1 MGMSIASGAKG
12 KRPVATPQMNVTPLV
27 DVVLVLLIIFMVV
40 TPLLSKQFWLQLPKQ
55 EESKT
60 QLPEENKSV
69 VLTVEASGA
78 FKING
83 AEIPKGELKDKIER
97 YMAARPDK
105 VVYFDAADGAPYAST
120 VEAMDIARQGGAKT
134 VAILT
139 KKVVQ

>member
-1 MGMSIASGAKG
+1 MGMAVGGGGKKG
-12 KRPVATPQMNVTPLV
+12 QVTPQMNVTPLV

-55 EESKT
+55 EETKSAT
-60 QLPEENKSV
+60 PEENKSV
-69 VLTVEASGA
+69 VLTVEKSGTL
-78 FKING
+78 KVNG
-83 AEIPKGELKDKIER
+83 SPIEKTELKDKLSR
-97 YMAARPDK
+97 FMAARPDK
-105 VVYFDAADGAPYAST
+105 VVYFDAADDAPYATT

>member
-1 MGMSIASGAKG
+1 MGMAVGSGGKKG
-12 KRPVATPQMNVTPLV
+12 QAVPQMNVTPLV

-55 EESKT
+55 EESKAAS
-60 QLPEENKSV
+60 PEENKSV
-69 VLTVEASGA
+69 VLTVEKTGTL
-78 FKING
+78 KING
-83 AEIPKGELKDKIER
+83 TEIPKTELKDKVTR

-105 VVYFDAADGAPYAST
+105 VVYFDAADDAPYSTT

>member
-1 MGMSIASGAKG
+1 MGMAVGGAGKKG
-12 KRPVATPQMNVTPLV
+12 QATPHMNVTPLV

-55 EESKT
+55 EEST
-60 QLPEENKSV
+60 NANPDENKSV
-69 VLTVEASGA
+69 VLTVDKEGTL
-78 FKING
+78 KING
-83 AEIPKGELKDKIER
+83 APIPKTELKDKVTR

-105 VVYFDAADGAPYAST
+105 VVYFDAADDAPYATT

-139 KKVVQ
+139 KKVMQ

>member
-1 MGMSIASGAKG
+1 MAVGGAGKKG
-12 KRPVATPQMNVTPLV
+12 QVTPQMNVTPLV

-55 EESKT
+55 EETKAAT
-60 QLPEENKSV
+60 PEENKSV
-69 VLTVEASGA
+69 VLTVEKSGEL
-78 FKING
+78 KING
-83 AEIPKGELKDKIER
+83 SPIERTELKDKVSR

-105 VVYFDAADGAPYAST
+105 VVYFDAADDAPYATT

>member
-1 MGMSIASGAKG
+1 MGMAVGGAGKKG
-12 KRPVATPQMNVTPLV
+12 QVTPQMNVTPLV

-55 EESKT
+55 EETKAAT
-60 QLPEENKSV
+60 PEENKSV
-69 VLTVEASGA
+69 VLTVEKTGDL
-78 FKING
+78 KING
-83 AEIPKGELKDKIER
+83 TPIEKPELKDKVSR

-105 VVYFDAADGAPYAST
+105 VVYFDAADDAPYATT

>member
-1 MGMSIASGAKG
+1 MGMAIGGSKKKG
-12 KRPVATPQMNVTPLV
+12 QVTPHMNVTPLV

-55 EESKT
+55 EETKSAS
-60 QLPEENKSV
+60 PEENKSV
-69 VLTVEASGA
+69 VLTVEKTGA
-78 FKING
+78 LKING
-83 AEIPKGELKDKIER
+83 APLERAELKDKVAR

-105 VVYFDAADGAPYAST
+105 VVYFDAADDAPYATT